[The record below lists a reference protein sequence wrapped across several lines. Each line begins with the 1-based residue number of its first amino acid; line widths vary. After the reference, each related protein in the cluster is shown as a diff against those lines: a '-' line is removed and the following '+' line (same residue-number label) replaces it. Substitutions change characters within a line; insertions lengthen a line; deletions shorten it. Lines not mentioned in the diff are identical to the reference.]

1 MRGSALAA
9 CWLMLAWPV
18 TAQTQPETA
27 DQETTR
33 RLLERVDELE
43 RQVRV
48 LRQAAEPTPVAD
60 SALPDDP
67 PQSDHGSHTTDL
79 TSPETRVSPLAEI
92 HWFGDVGFRASD
104 QLGETA
110 SFALGQ
116 LDLFLTSNLTDHLN
130 ILSELVFKAGNDNR
144 YVINA
149 ERLLLKYTP
158 GSYLTVGVGR
168 YHTGIGFYNTAYH
181 HGSWFE
187 TAVTR
192 PTIFA
197 YRGGLIPIHDIGV
210 SASGRLPT
218 GRLGLNYVF
227 EVGNGQSSQS
237 TAAEPTQNLID
248 ENDGKAVNVGIFAKP
263 EILSG
268 LQVGFSTHRDRLHPP
283 NAPAINQ
290 TTFAVHAVYLNQAF
304 EWLNE
309 AVAVRSAR
317 LMPASD
323 SVTRGFYSQVSR
335 EFASARPYFRYQ
347 YVDANNADAA
357 FRALG
362 HRYGPT
368 IGLRY
373 DLGKF
378 AAVKAQYER
387 TVRRGLPTVNGF
399 ASQLAFTF

>member
-1 MRGSALAA
+1 MTTCLQPPRRGRCRSATMRGSALAA

-67 PQSDHGSHTTDL
+67 PQSDHGSRTTDL

-110 SFALGQ
+110 SFAPCQ

-197 YRGGLIPIHDIGV
+197 YPGGLIPIHDIGV

-290 TTFAVHAVYLNQAF
+290 TTFAVHAVYLGQAF
-304 EWLNE
+304 KWLNE

-323 SVTRGFYSQVSR
+323 SVTKGFYSQVSR
-335 EFASARPYFRYQ
+335 EFASARPYFRYK
-347 YVDANNADAA
+347 YVDANDPDAA

-368 IGLRY
+368 IR
-373 DLGKF
+373 
-378 AAVKAQYER
+378 
-387 TVRRGLPTVNGF
+387 
-399 ASQLAFTF
+399 

>member
-1 MRGSALAA
+1 
-9 CWLMLAWPV
+9 MLAWPA
-18 TAQTQPETA
+18 TAQTPPDA
-27 DQETTR
+27 ASQEATR
-33 RLLERVDELE
+33 RLLERVQELE
-43 RQVRV
+43 RQVRE
-48 LRQAAEPTPVAD
+48 LREAEQPKPIAP

-67 PQSDHGSHTTDL
+67 PQNDHDGSHTPDL
-79 TSPETRVSPLAEI
+79 SGPETRVSPLAEI
-92 HWFGDVGFRASD
+92 HWFGDVGFRLSD
-104 QLGETA
+104 QQGENA

-149 ERLLLKYTP
+149 ERLLLRYAPSRYFT
-158 GSYLTVGVGR
+158 LGVGR
-168 YHTGIGFYNTAYH
+168 YHTSIGFYNTAYH

-210 SASGRLPT
+210 MGSGHIPS
-218 GRLGLNYVF
+218 GRLGLNYVV

-248 ENDGKAVNVGIFAKP
+248 ENDGKAVNVGIFARP

-268 LQVGFSTHRDRLHPP
+268 LQVGFSAHRDRLHPASA
-283 NAPAINQ
+283 APVNQ
-290 TTFAVHAVYLNQAF
+290 TTFAVHAVYLGQAF

-317 LMPASD
+317 LTPASD
-323 SVTRGFYSQVSR
+323 TVTTGFYSQASR
-335 EFASARPYFRYQ
+335 QFASVRPFFRYQ
-347 YVDANNADAA
+347 YVDANEADAA

-378 AAVKAQYER
+378 AAAKAQYER
-387 TVRRGLPTVNGF
+387 TARRGLPAVNAF

>member
-1 MRGSALAA
+1 MRGAALAA
-9 CWLMLAWPV
+9 CWLMFAWPA
-18 TAQTQPETA
+18 TAQTQPDA
-27 DQETTR
+27 AGQEANR
-33 RLLERVDELE
+33 RLLERVSELE
-43 RQVRV
+43 RQVRE
-48 LRQAAEPTPVAD
+48 LREAAQATPVIED
-60 SALPDDP
+60 GVPDDP
-67 PQSDHGSHTTDL
+67 PQNNHDSHPADQ

-104 QLGETA
+104 QPGENA

-149 ERLLLKYTP
+149 ERLLLKYSP
-158 GSYLTVGVGR
+158 GPYLSLGVGR

-210 SASGRLPT
+210 VASGRIPS
-218 GRLGLNYVF
+218 GRLGLNYLL

-248 ENDGKAVNVGIFAKP
+248 ENDGKAVNVGIFVKP

-268 LQVGFSTHRDRLHPP
+268 LQVGFSTHRDRLHPA
-283 NAPAINQ
+283 NAPAVNQ
-290 TTFAVHAVYLNQAF
+290 TTLAVHAVYLGQAF

-309 AVAVRSAR
+309 AVSVRSAR
-317 LMPASD
+317 LAAASD
-323 SVTRGFYSQVSR
+323 SVTTGFYSQVSR
-335 EFASARPYFRYQ
+335 QFLSARPYFRYQ
-347 YVDANNADAA
+347 LVDANDADAA

-387 TVRRGLPTVNGF
+387 TVRRGLAPVNGF